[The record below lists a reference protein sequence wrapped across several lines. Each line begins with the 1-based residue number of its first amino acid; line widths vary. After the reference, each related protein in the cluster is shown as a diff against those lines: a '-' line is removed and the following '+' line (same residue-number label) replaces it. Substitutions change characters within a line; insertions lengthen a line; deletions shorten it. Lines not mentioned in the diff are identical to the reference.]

1 MYMHWILVYI
11 VYVSKLIFE
20 LKMKDKLYNHGH
32 NICTHVYVPV
42 GDLVDSVGSPDSVVS
57 VLWLSGVLGI
67 CAGDAMS
74 LQ

>member
-1 MYMHWILVYI
+1 MYMHWILLYI
-11 VYVSKLIFE
+11 VYFSKLIFE

-42 GDLVDSVGSPDSVVS
+42 GDLVDSAGSPDSVVS
-57 VLWLSGVLGI
+57 VLWLSGVPGI
-67 CAGDAMS
+67 CAGDARS